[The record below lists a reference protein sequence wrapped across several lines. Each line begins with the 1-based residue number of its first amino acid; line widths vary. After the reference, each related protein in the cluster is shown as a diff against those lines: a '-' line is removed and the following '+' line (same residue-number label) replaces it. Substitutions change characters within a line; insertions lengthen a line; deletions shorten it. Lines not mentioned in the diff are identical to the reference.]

1 MTNRPAQT
9 IAGQTGAAKANAH
22 WAASSQKLYQRLQTK
37 RFVFAGP
44 CVLESF
50 DLALQVARAVAE
62 AARQNGLL
70 PVFKSSYD
78 KANRTSG
85 QSFRGPGLEKG
96 LAWLAEIKAQTG
108 LPIITD
114 IHAPE
119 QAAPVAEV
127 ADILQIPAFL
137 CRQTSLLQA
146 AGATGRVVNIKKG
159 QFVAPAD
166 MLAALDKVRQ
176 TGNNCVMLTER
187 GTFFGYH
194 NLVVD
199 FRSLAIMRDFGVPVV
214 FDATHSVQLPGAGG
228 SDANV
233 CSGGERR
240 FVPCLARA
248 AAAAGASGVF
258 LECHPEPDQALCDGP
273 NSWPLAQ
280 LPALLA
286 ELKSLWS
293 VEHAC

>member
-1 MTNRPAQT
+1 MTASPAEN
-9 IAGQTGAAKANAH
+9 I
-22 WAASSQKLYQRLQTK
+22 AASSQKLYQRLQAEH
-37 RFVFAGP
+37 FVFAGP

-50 DLALQVARAVAE
+50 ELALEVAQAVAE

-96 LAWLAEIKAQTG
+96 LAWLAEIKARVG

-114 IHAPE
+114 IHSPE

-127 ADILQIPAFL
+127 ADVLQIPAFL
-137 CRQTSLLQA
+137 CRQTSLLKA
-146 AGATGRVVNIKKG
+146 AGATGRIVNIKKG
-159 QFVAPAD
+159 QFVAPND

-199 FRSLAIMRDFGVPVV
+199 FRSLAIMRDFGVPVM
-214 FDATHSVQLPGAGG
+214 FDATHSVQLPGAAG
-228 SDANV
+228 SGAEA

-248 AAAAGASGVF
+248 AAAVGANGVF
-258 LECHPEPDQALCDGP
+258 LECHPTPDKALCDGP

-293 VEHAC
+293 VKHAC